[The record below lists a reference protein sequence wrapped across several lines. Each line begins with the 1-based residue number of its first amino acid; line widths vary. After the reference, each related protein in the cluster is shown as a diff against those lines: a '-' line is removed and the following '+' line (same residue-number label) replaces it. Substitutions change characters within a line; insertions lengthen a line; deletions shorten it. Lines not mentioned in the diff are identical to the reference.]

1 MVGKQDILPQ
11 RRGRKISQVQ
21 GLLKH
26 RKILLGVS
34 GSIAAYKS
42 AHLVRE
48 LIKRGAEVQ
57 VVMTHAAKDFVTP
70 LTLSTVSTR
79 PVYSD
84 FIEEEQK
91 PYGVWNNHVDMGLW
105 ADLMVIAPASSNTL
119 SKLATGACD
128 NLLTAVYLSAKCPV
142 FIAPAMDLD
151 MYANGATSDN
161 LKVLESRGVGI
172 IDSTFGELASGLVGK
187 GRMAEPEEIADH
199 IESYLEAKS
208 PLRGK
213 KVLINAGPTHE
224 HIDPVR
230 YLGNNSSG
238 RMGVGLARAA
248 KEAGAEVI
256 LVLGPTQAP
265 LELDGLHVIRVTS
278 AKEML
283 ERMQENFHS
292 AVLTICTAAVSD
304 FTPKVVADH
313 KLKKQTNTDEM
324 SLTLV
329 KTPDILAHLGKHKA
343 SGQHVVG
350 FALETQDGPQYA
362 KGKLVAKN
370 ADAIVLNTL
379 GKTGVGFE
387 STTNEVQVFF
397 KNGEIL
403 PFELQEKSTLGQAL
417 LHSFIKAFKL
427 DIQNA

>member
-1 MVGKQDILPQ
+1 M
-11 RRGRKISQVQ
+11 Q

-70 LTLSTVSTR
+70 LTLSTVSTK

-84 FIEEEQK
+84 FIEDSQK

-142 FIAPAMDLD
+142 FVAPAMDLD
-151 MYANGATSDN
+151 MYSNGATSDN
-161 LKVLESRGVGI
+161 LAVLEQRGVQI
-172 IDSTFGELASGLVGK
+172 IDAAFGELASGLVGK

-199 IESYLEAKS
+199 LEVYLNQRS

-224 HIDPVR
+224 HLDPVR

-238 RMGVGLARAA
+238 RMGAALAQAARA
-248 KEAGAEVI
+248 AGAEVT
-256 LVLGPTQAP
+256 LVLGPTQAD
-265 LELDGLHVIRVTS
+265 LDLDGLQVKRVVS

-283 ERMQENFHS
+283 EAMQENFSS

-304 FTPKVVADH
+304 FTPKQAATH
-313 KLKKQTNTDEM
+313 KLKKDPKTAEM
-324 SLTLV
+324 TVTLE
-329 KTPDILAHLGKHKA
+329 KTPDILAHLGQLKSPHQK
-343 SGQHVVG
+343 VVG
-350 FALETQDGPQYA
+350 FALETRDGETYA
-362 KGKLVAKN
+362 KEKLASKN

-379 GKTGVGFE
+379 GKDGVGFE
-387 STTNEVQVFF
+387 TTTNEVDVFF
-397 KNGEIL
+397 KDGSSQSFGLQDKTELGNGL
-403 PFELQEKSTLGQAL
+403 LAAL
-417 LHSFIKAFKL
+417 IDTFKL
-427 DIQNA
+427 DQHEA